1 MYNEKVDHLTPIL
14 RSENMSKI
22 RSKHTSPEVSVRK
35 FLSSKG
41 LRYRLHEKSL
51 PGKPDV
57 VFKANKTVIFI
68 NGCFWHHHKDC
79 RRSTIPKSNQE
90 YWIPKLERN
99 INNQKNDI
107 KMLRKLSW
115 RIFIIWECE
124 ANNERKLEDLLK
136 RLNEKESRF

>member
-1 MYNEKVDHLTPIL
+1 MDHLTPIL

-22 RSKHTSPEVSVRK
+22 RSQNTSPEIFVRK

-41 LRYRLHEKSL
+41 LRYRLHDKTL
-51 PGKPDV
+51 PGKPDI
-57 VFKANKTVIFI
+57 VFKAKKTVIFI
-68 NGCFWHHHKDC
+68 NGCFWHQHQGCK
-79 RRSTIPKSNQE
+79 RSTIPKSNQE

-107 KMLRKLSW
+107 KMLKNLSW

-124 ANNERKLEDLLK
+124 ANKERKLENIFRK
-136 RLNEKESRF
+136 IK